1 MFLLAYNQMIQAK
14 ESVIKDIQFI
24 KASLFDTTELET
36 NIETSNEELI
46 EMAKEFEM
54 LVKVNTTTIQ
64 DQTIWKKKYAE
75 LEDKYKNKEGEHNSL
90 IKEKDER
97 KLKISRMEAFV
108 KILKKSE
115 LQNEWDQSII
125 NFTLEKEI
133 ANQ

>member
-1 MFLLAYNQMIQAK
+1 MIQAK

-46 EMAKEFEM
+46 EIAKEFEM

-75 LEDKYKNKEGEHNSL
+75 LEDKYKNKEEEHNSL

-115 LQNEWDQSII
+115 LQNEWDQSIF